1 MGHLQ
6 GRLPEFPPSPTRI
19 AQGDAPASFSHPLTP
34 LTPLIR
40 AVPTPI
46 DVPANPTGTGT
57 RHREE
62 APRARGE
69 L

>member
-34 LTPLIR
+34 LIR
-40 AVPTPI
+40 PVPTLI
-46 DVPANPTGTGT
+46 EVQVNRTRAGT
-57 RHREE
+57 RRREE
-62 APRARGE
+62 APRAGGE